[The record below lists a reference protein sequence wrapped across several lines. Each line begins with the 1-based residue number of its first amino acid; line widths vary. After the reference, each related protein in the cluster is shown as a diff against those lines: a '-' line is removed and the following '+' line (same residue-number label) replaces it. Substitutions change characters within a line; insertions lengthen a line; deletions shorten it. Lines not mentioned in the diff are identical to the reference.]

1 MNRGH
6 INLEHPERFRGE
18 YKISDKKIQKAIK
31 NATDKL
37 LSKIDIYTDGFP
49 GTYAKDFKYPIGE
62 NNSWTCGMHTGTF
75 VLAYELT
82 GDERFLEV
90 AKNHMNSYKK
100 RLDENINLD
109 DHDVGFIYSPS
120 CVALYKVTGDKL
132 AKENA
137 LRAAEHLYN
146 ESYSQK
152 RRIYHSWCKFR

>member
-18 YKISDKKIQKAIK
+18 YKISDEKIQKAIK

-100 RLDENINLD
+100 DLMKISILMITMWDLSIHPHALHSTRWQKMNLQRQMHSEPLNISITKAIPKKAVSL
-109 DHDVGFIYSPS
+109 FS
-120 CVALYKVTGDKL
+120 A
-132 AKENA
+132 
-137 LRAAEHLYN
+137 
-146 ESYSQK
+146 
-152 RRIYHSWCKFR
+152 